1 MSMVVKATQ
10 TPRTFGFTSVYRF
23 SGDIKGSEVPI
34 VDIVVQVRNNLLQQE
49 ETKRAVRTKLQG
61 LNGSG
66 TPPIFPFFPFVA
78 SLRFEVSLKPLN
90 DAPSLPFSKKLLPS
104 LLVGVNMLIPEL

>member
-1 MSMVVKATQ
+1 MVEKATQ
-10 TPRTFGFTSVYRF
+10 TPRTLGFTSVYRF
-23 SGDIKGSEVPI
+23 SGEIKGSEVPI

-66 TPPIFPFFPFVA
+66 TPPIFPFFPFVGFFKIRGFSQA
-78 SLRFEVSLKPLN
+78 SQRRPQLAFFQKALTIVAGWS
-90 DAPSLPFSKKLLPS
+90 
-104 LLVGVNMLIPEL
+104 